1 LRAFNSSTK
10 PWASGPGIVRAPQRP
25 GTNSETPRRA
35 QSPTAVAS
43 LSGLIQTTDPGI
55 PCVTM
60 DLVCVMSTSAGLPP
74 RWKLPRSTVEIPLV
88 NRVDGFITCPVS
100 LAASGQKAQLINQF
114 ESLPSF
120 CLWTI
125 SSSDFTPVSRCYFIF
140 PSRYLFAI
148 GLSPIFSFRRSV
160 PPNLRCTP
168 KQRDSMNPDRTADLE
183 YNKQ

>member
-1 LRAFNSSTK
+1 M
-10 PWASGPGIVRAPQRP
+10 
-25 GTNSETPRRA
+25 
-35 QSPTAVAS
+35 QSLFSLAS
-43 LSGLIQTTDPGI
+43 LFGFIQTTDCEI
-55 PCVTM
+55 P
-60 DLVCVMSTSAGLPP
+60 LLIIILICVMSTLLTCRHNGNYLEKLSRFQLKNQP
-74 RWKLPRSTVEIPLV
+74 RWRLYNLISKPYDIRLESII
-88 NRVDGFITCPVS
+88 D
-100 LAASGQKAQLINQF
+100 INQF

-168 KQRDSMNPDRTADLE
+168 KQRDSMNPDRTADFNLMSNE
-183 YNKQ
+183 QGYNLPRRHIPVYFYSSSLT

>member
-1 LRAFNSSTK
+1 MKTTSNHYRNL
-10 PWASGPGIVRAPQRP
+10 
-25 GTNSETPRRA
+25 TNVS
-35 QSPTAVAS
+35 
-43 LSGLIQTTDPGI
+43 
-55 PCVTM
+55 
-60 DLVCVMSTSAGLPP
+60 
-74 RWKLPRSTVEIPLV
+74 
-88 NRVDGFITCPVS
+88 RVDGFITYRGNPCGIRIES
-100 LAASGQKAQLINQF
+100 RIDINQC

-168 KQRDSMNPDRTADLE
+168 KQRDSMNPDRTVDL
-183 YNKQ
+183 YWHAMNRAITFHGDTFQCTFACLSNLVLGRKITICARS